1 MNQTEI
7 RECTFCIPSPF
18 YFPQSITNSD
28 PGQVI
33 RDSLEYPQK
42 GKLFQCM
49 QTLFIEWIPL
59 QEDIMAWE
67 SKALDSIPRTA
78 AN

>member
-7 RECTFCIPSPF
+7 RECTLCIPSPF
-18 YFPQSITNSD
+18 CFPQSITSSD

-33 RDSLEYPQK
+33 RDCLEYPQK
-42 GKLFQCM
+42 GKLFQSM